1 MCNSFG
7 SENHLKLDVK
17 EEESESEEGIE
28 RTVMVDLSSS
38 VGDKQERWVIILKTR
53 RKGELSFCRQEEK
66 VSLTGVEVFKVGLV
80 VVVVLFWVSMTKV
93 GWVHRK

>member
-1 MCNSFG
+1 VQFFFG

-38 VGDKQERWVIILKTR
+38 VGDKQER
-53 RKGELSFCRQEEK
+53 
-66 VSLTGVEVFKVGLV
+66 
-80 VVVVLFWVSMTKV
+80 
-93 GWVHRK
+93 